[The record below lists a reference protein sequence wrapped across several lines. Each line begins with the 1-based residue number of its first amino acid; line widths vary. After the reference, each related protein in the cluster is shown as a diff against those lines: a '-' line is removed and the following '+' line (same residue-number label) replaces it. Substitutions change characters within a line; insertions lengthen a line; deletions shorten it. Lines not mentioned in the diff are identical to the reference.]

1 MSLASSKRPSTSLI
15 HKLRV
20 TNVQIN
26 SLSMQKQLR
35 KTFQKMLIGVDLV
48 YPRVTVAMEDPPF
61 IKGVPIK
68 IY

>member
-1 MSLASSKRPSTSLI
+1 
-15 HKLRV
+15 
-20 TNVQIN
+20 
-26 SLSMQKQLR
+26 MQKQLR

-48 YPRVTVAMEDPPF
+48 YPRVIVAMEDPPF